1 MGYKDMFVK
10 LKITTFLMSFALLF
24 NIAYSETNLDSLL
37 NLLKKE
43 KSITGKTSFI
53 LQIAKEYLYTDPE
66 KSKLYLNRAKKL
78 IKSSRD
84 KNQKALYT
92 LILGNYYY
100 VTAKYDS
107 AIETLTRCYRLA
119 ERIGIQD
126 IYIRSLNIIAVI
138 HARAGEY
145 SRSNKILK
153 ELLQL
158 SENKNDSTNLLRL
171 CSNLATNYLLTEKP
185 DSAAIWYEKALKYT
199 GNNNFYKAAVEVNL
213 ANLNVQVGNY
223 SKAREYALSAI
234 NHVKSRYDEE
244 LYLEA
249 LTNIVNSYLGE
260 KNYDKA
266 IDDFSRVIEPKS
278 VSILFWNSYLNFEIP
293 IAYLFRSYCYHKMGD
308 NEKSSNDLSSFG
320 GMLKKNLPCRIYD
333 IIGRDFFKK
342 FKKYSSI
349 LKETVTD
356 SSIYFMLKLME
367 FLFSTSYKR
376 YYESARILDNFD
388 FEEKPL
394 NDAQSLIFEIFQ
406 QCYPKFDGSLSG
418 TLERD
423 GRELFIIS
431 SKLSI
436 LEYSYSRILKNK
448 AVRFI
453 LFFLFIFIYFFFPWL
468 RLSIFIAWIFLALC
482 LFPKLYSGIPSLYI
496 AINKALQ
503 ERNTELAEK
512 KGGEK
517 AQIVIEHKRELNELR
532 TNIFQ
537 AVSHTI
543 SNIMLANKSIT
554 KRIRNGTNSVNDVN
568 RLELLNDLVLST
580 MKAVKLAFSKE
591 NIVVSKAPDDLSWEK
606 IKDSISL
613 HDLLYFCLNINMNYL
628 VSGEGEEAW
637 ATIRN
642 VFFFVNKYDR
652 KNYLNKLSMLK
663 ELRKSPHFSIFELSE
678 DQTANFVDVFW
689 SEQFQPVH
697 QFFGVQI
704 EELRNLYVKKN
715 SYTFSVLFII
725 LLELTKNMLRYG
737 TIENREARKFVMR
750 SETDDDYIILTLA
763 NVCQKSRLNL
773 KESTHKGL
781 TMIQEFSKV
790 LGKFEKAEKD
800 IGDSDFLEFTTTL
813 FIRKPEHQKTV

>member
-1 MGYKDMFVK
+1 MSRHKEFIYKTNSLPEQAREKPENAKSYQEHADIHFKNDRFDM
-10 LKITTFLMSFALLF
+10 AL
-24 NIAYSETNLDSLL
+24 NDY
-37 NLLKKE
+37 
-43 KSITGKTSFI
+43 
-53 LQIAKEYLYTDPE
+53 
-66 KSKLYLNRAKKL
+66 
-78 IKSSRD
+78 D
-84 KNQKALYT
+84 K
-92 LILGNYYY
+92 
-100 VTAKYDS
+100 
-107 AIETLTRCYRLA
+107 AIEIHPKMTDYFGRGLT
-119 ERIGIQD
+119 
-126 IYIRSLNIIAVI
+126 
-138 HARAGEY
+138 HF
-145 SRSNKILK
+145 KM
-153 ELLQL
+153 
-158 SENKNDSTNLLRL
+158 
-171 CSNLATNYLLTEKP
+171 
-185 DSAAIWYEKALKYT
+185 
-199 GNNNFYKAAVEVNL
+199 
-213 ANLNVQVGNY
+213 
-223 SKAREYALSAI
+223 
-234 NHVKSRYDEE
+234 
-244 LYLEA
+244 
-249 LTNIVNSYLGE
+249 

-320 GMLKKNLPCRIYD
+320 GMLKKNLPYRIYD
-333 IIGRDFFKK
+333 IIIGRDFFKK